1 MGRREVTARS
11 QGTSPGHLILEP
23 GVSQNPVP
31 VGPRLLQRTEELT
44 GMPTVTQGTCH
55 QLVQDSDGTRRRAC
69 LSPEPTGTTTG
80 PSAAA

>member
-31 VGPRLLQRTEELT
+31 VGPRLLQRTEELM
-44 GMPTVTQGTCH
+44 GLGAEPAS
-55 QLVQDSDGTRRRAC
+55 VQSPRAPPRGPLLLPDREGSPCTHPLC
-69 LSPEPTGTTTG
+69 LG
-80 PSAAA
+80 